1 MTGGGEDELRDSMN
15 HRRGSAKIFSYLFS
29 STSSSSTNKK
39 TDEQINPSIT
49 GDHELMNIGN
59 PMLLSKSGFDLI
71 DLNNPPQ
78 GNITISI
85 YDMYTILTL
94 YLCRCSNYELC
105 FKLSNKKDIRRTV
118 SSSLIYLSV

>member
-1 MTGGGEDELRDSMN
+1 MN

-29 STSSSSTNKK
+29 SSSSSTNKK
-39 TDEQINPSIT
+39 TDEPINTNPSIT

-78 GNITISI
+78 GITTLSLLYILYTYYINILCI
-85 YDMYTILTL
+85 YY
-94 YLCRCSNYELC
+94 RCSNYELC
-105 FKLSNKKDIRRTV
+105 FKLSYKKDIRRTV
-118 SSSLIYLSV
+118 RQTLYLPL